1 MKNIVFIS
9 GVFNVLHPGHL
20 RIIRF
25 AKEIG
30 NYLIVGVESD
40 RLAKN
45 KALIKENLRLES
57 VKQINLVDEAFIFD
71 ISIIDLIKKIKPKYI
86 IKGKEYE
93 NQKNIESKILAGYGG
108 KLIFS
113 SGESVFSS
121 TDLINRE
128 INLDKNKLLKSNIN
142 VRNFLNRHKINRDHL
157 IAKLEKIKEL
167 KVCIIGDLIVDEY
180 IECDPLGMSQ
190 EDPTIVV
197 SPTNSKMYIGGSAI
211 VAAHASQL
219 GAKVSLISVIGNDM
233 SAKFARTQL
242 KKYRINDLVISSE
255 TRKTTLKQRFRCKGK
270 TLLRVSSLS
279 HGSIEKDYQ
288 VNILEKLTKI
298 IKNIDLLVFSD
309 FNYGVLPSQLI
320 ESIIKIAKKK
330 NVFVAADSQS
340 SSQIGDICRFKNI
353 DLITPTEREARIS
366 LNNFQDGLVVICDQ
380 LYKKSNPKNILLK
393 LGEEGVFIH
402 LNVKKEWHTDQFPAL
417 NKNPVDTAG
426 AGDSM
431 LVLSSMLLTLGSN
444 IWEAAFIS
452 SLAASIQI
460 SRVGNIPITMDE
472 VLNRLEI

>member
-1 MKNIVFIS
+1 M
-9 GVFNVLHPGHL
+9 
-20 RIIRF
+20 
-25 AKEIG
+25 
-30 NYLIVGVESD
+30 
-40 RLAKN
+40 
-45 KALIKENLRLES
+45 
-57 VKQINLVDEAFIFD
+57 
-71 ISIIDLIKKIKPKYI
+71 
-86 IKGKEYE
+86 
-93 NQKNIESKILAGYGG
+93 
-108 KLIFS
+108 S

-219 GAKVSLISVIGNDM
+219 GAKVSLISVIGNDV
-233 SAKFARTQL
+233 SAKFARNQL
-242 KKYRINDLVISSE
+242 KKYHINDLVISSE

-320 ESIIKIAKKK
+320 ESIIKIAKKN

-340 SSQIGDICRFKNI
+340 SSQIGDICRFKSI